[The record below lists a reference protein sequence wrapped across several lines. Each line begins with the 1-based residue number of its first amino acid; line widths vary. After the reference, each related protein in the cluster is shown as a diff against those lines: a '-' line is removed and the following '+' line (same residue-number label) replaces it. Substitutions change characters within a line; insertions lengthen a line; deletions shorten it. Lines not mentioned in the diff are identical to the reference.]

1 MTAST
6 IHRPGGRG
14 RIPAGQPIP
23 ALPAWVEQAP
33 RRAAASRRGAVRRP
47 PRGSA
52 APRPGTPAPAPA
64 PVRRGRSAGLGAAGV
79 RAEAPGAVAGPVRE
93 IPRTRATV
101 AAVVLAG
108 AFLGGALGL
117 SWPDPEP
124 APATP
129 PAYPVAIGAEA
140 AAG

>member
-33 RRAAASRRGAVRRP
+33 RRAAAPRRGAVRRP

-52 APRPGTPAPAPA
+52 APRPGTPAPA

>member
-14 RIPAGQPIP
+14 RIPAGQSIP
-23 ALPAWVEQAP
+23 TLPAWVEQAP
-33 RRAAASRRGAVRRP
+33 RRTAAPRRGAVRRP
-47 PRGSA
+47 PRGAA
-52 APRPGTPAPAPA
+52 APRPGLPAPA
-64 PVRRGRSAGLGAAGV
+64 PVRRRRSAGLGAAGV

-117 SWPDPEP
+117 SWTDPEP
-124 APATP
+124 APAAP
-129 PAYPVAIGAEA
+129 PAHPVAIGAEA